1 MCILITIVMK
11 DLWNEICFDLSEC
24 KRRNVLEKDYEN
36 AIVQC
41 LAILGWK
48 KYLGE
53 IATQYPIQVGHETKL
68 ADIVVSSGGTEQ
80 FVIEVKRPGHTI
92 CPEDERQMFSYMRL
106 LKHQVMFGLYIGD
119 DIRLYY
125 DDRSSQSFPEPLFIV
140 NISKD
145 NPDGVRFVELF
156 AKESFDIEKLQEFCR
171 QKKEDLNKEQRIREE
186 VEMLLS
192 GNGEE
197 LFRRLYCEDCIS
209 RGLEKDFAD
218 RVLEKIVLTIRSRKV
233 SIIKEA
239 SHPTLPR
246 IVEQDQNTYSK
257 NSSATKKHW
266 HYTFNGKSCPNAG
279 KLAFEIVKKYTEDH
293 PGLTYNDIVKTLPQC
308 IRYITKESFFI
319 KKEMSTDSDFTRRWS
334 VKFAPMLISSD
345 DIEFAIHTGWNYW
358 GYGDQRPYN
367 ICEMIEFARKQG
379 YTVTEL

>member
-1 MCILITIVMK
+1 MK

-53 IATQYPIQVGHETKL
+53 MTTQYPIQVGHETKL

-140 NISKD
+140 NISINWQKHLISC
-145 NPDGVRFVELF
+145 VRVELLCIVMF
-156 AKESFDIEKLQEFCR
+156 
-171 QKKEDLNKEQRIREE
+171 LNHSHEQFKCYQTEHIHWFNW
-186 VEMLLS
+186 MLMLVMS
-192 GNGEE
+192 C
-197 LFRRLYCEDCIS
+197 L
-209 RGLEKDFAD
+209 
-218 RVLEKIVLTIRSRKV
+218 V
-233 SIIKEA
+233 S
-239 SHPTLPR
+239 
-246 IVEQDQNTYSK
+246 
-257 NSSATKKHW
+257 
-266 HYTFNGKSCPNAG
+266 
-279 KLAFEIVKKYTEDH
+279 
-293 PGLTYNDIVKTLPQC
+293 
-308 IRYITKESFFI
+308 
-319 KKEMSTDSDFTRRWS
+319 
-334 VKFAPMLISSD
+334 
-345 DIEFAIHTGWNYW
+345 
-358 GYGDQRPYN
+358 
-367 ICEMIEFARKQG
+367 KQ
-379 YTVTEL
+379 VN

>member
-1 MCILITIVMK
+1 MK

-53 IATQYPIQVGHETKL
+53 ITTQYPIQVGHEKKR
-68 ADIVVSSGGTEQ
+68 ADIVVSSNGIAQ
-80 FVIEVKRPGHTI
+80 FVIEVKKPNHTI
-92 CPEDERQMFSYMRL
+92 YSEAERQISSYVL
-106 LKHQVMFGLYIGD
+106 QLKCMFGLYIGD

-125 DDRSSQSFPEPLFIV
+125 NDMSSHSRPEPLFVVDIT
-140 NISKD
+140 KD

-156 AKESFDIEKLQEFCR
+156 AKESFDIENLQEFCR

-209 RGLEKDFAD
+209 RGLEGEFAK
-218 RVLEKIVLTIRSRKV
+218 RVLEKISVNFLSK
-233 SIIKEA
+233 
-239 SHPTLPR
+239 
-246 IVEQDQNTYSK
+246 DQ
-257 NSSATKKHW
+257 
-266 HYTFNGKSCPNAG
+266 
-279 KLAFEIVKKYTEDH
+279 
-293 PGLTYNDIVKTLPQC
+293 
-308 IRYITKESFFI
+308 
-319 KKEMSTDSDFTRRWS
+319 
-334 VKFAPMLISSD
+334 
-345 DIEFAIHTGWNYW
+345 
-358 GYGDQRPYN
+358 
-367 ICEMIEFARKQG
+367 
-379 YTVTEL
+379 